1 MSFEEEGKEIIKEA
15 RQKITKA
22 DREMAMYYNQASS
35 SKWGEPGTYDLC
47 VNTDRMP
54 VEAAVRLIVNAVK

>member
-1 MSFEEEGKEIIKEA
+1 MAREGMTEKEA
-15 RQKITKA
+15 RQRIAKA
-22 DREMAMYYNQASS
+22 DKERSTYYNQAAQ

-54 VEAAVRLIVNAVK
+54 VEAAVRLIVNAAK